1 MADDQLLLLPWK
13 TCMARGHVSLQH
25 LLRMMMAEET
35 LLRTP
40 GEISGVRMMRYF
52 PNVFPQLTQYD
63 AIRSM

>member
-1 MADDQLLLLPWK
+1 
-13 TCMARGHVSLQH
+13 
-25 LLRMMMAEET
+25 MAEET

-52 PNVFPQLTQYD
+52 PNLFPQLTQYD